1 MINKGNFLK
10 QLKKKNEKALDYVI
24 DSYSD
29 VIFKVAYGVLNNRQ
43 LSEECVNDVLLK
55 IWDNIHHFNK
65 DEDKFYPWILAITK
79 YTAIDI
85 LRKELRHSNTLDIKS

>member
-43 LSEECVNDVLLK
+43 LSE
-55 IWDNIHHFNK
+55 
-65 DEDKFYPWILAITK
+65 
-79 YTAIDI
+79 
-85 LRKELRHSNTLDIKS
+85 

>member
-43 LSEECVNDVLLK
+43 LSEECVNGTTYIILIKMRINFILGF
-55 IWDNIHHFNK
+55 WQLQNIQ
-65 DEDKFYPWILAITK
+65 L
-79 YTAIDI
+79 
-85 LRKELRHSNTLDIKS
+85 